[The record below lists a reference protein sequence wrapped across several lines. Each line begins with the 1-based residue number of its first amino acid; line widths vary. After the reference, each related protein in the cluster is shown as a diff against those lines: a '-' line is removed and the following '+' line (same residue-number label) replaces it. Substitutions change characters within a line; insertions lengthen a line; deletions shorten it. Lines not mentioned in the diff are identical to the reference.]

1 MPSGS
6 GGHGGGGSHFG
17 GGGGS
22 HFGGGGRGGSGG
34 SRPPRP
40 IYFGFGGTRY
50 YVPLKKSNAIRS
62 FFVLAIFFVVVAAV
76 LMLGGFAPNNN
87 LKKITAD
94 RQRYI
99 EMINRAEKDSSYVR
113 EGTITGTFYNSDC
126 GKWYFTYVIPTDDGY
141 GNLEGYSYSIYD
153 GNEIKNF
160 VPGKT
165 LEFAVGFTPVTF
177 STDSIDMGY
186 KNKPLTD
193 DGEYISIVKERRN
206 LRAFGILSC
215 VASAGF
221 LTAGAAL
228 LFKNLRK
235 KETAGETTEEEN
247 GIPIRRCEYCGSV
260 LSGGET
266 KCPNCGASIRKQ

>member
-34 SRPPRP
+34 GRPPRP

-76 LMLGGFAPNNN
+76 LMLGGFAPNND

-126 GKWYFTYVIPTDDGY
+126 GKWYFTYVIPTDGGY
-141 GNLEGYSYSIYD
+141 GDLEGYSYSIYD
-153 GNEIKNF
+153 ANEIKNF
-160 VPGKT
+160 VPGET
-165 LEFAVGFTPVTF
+165 LEFAVGFTPVTP

-193 DGEYISIVKERRN
+193 DGEYIDLIKERRN
-206 LRAFGILSC
+206 LRLFAALAVLAALSLGIL
-215 VASAGF
+215 
-221 LTAGAAL
+221 GAVL

-235 KETAGETTEEEN
+235 KETAGETTEYEN

-266 KCPNCGASIRKQ
+266 KCPNCGASVRKQ

>member
-34 SRPPRP
+34 GRPPRP

-76 LMLGGFAPNNN
+76 LMLGGFAPNND

-153 GNEIKNF
+153 ANEIKNF
-160 VPGKT
+160 VPGET
-165 LEFAVGFTPVTF
+165 LEFAVGFTPVTP

-193 DGEYISIVKERRN
+193 DGEYIDLIKERRN
-206 LRAFGILSC
+206 LRLFAALAVLAALSLGIL
-215 VASAGF
+215 
-221 LTAGAAL
+221 GAVL
-228 LFKNLRK
+228 LLRNLRK
-235 KETAGETTEEEN
+235 KETAGETTEDEN

-260 LSGGET
+260 LLDGET
-266 KCPNCGASIRKQ
+266 KCPNCGASIRK

>member
-76 LMLGGFAPNNN
+76 LMLGGFAPNND

-153 GNEIKNF
+153 ANEIKNF
-160 VPGKT
+160 VPGET
-165 LEFAVGFTPVTF
+165 LEFAVGFTPVTL

-186 KNKPLTD
+186 KNKPLSD
-193 DGEYISIVKERRN
+193 DGEYIDLIKERRN
-206 LRAFGILSC
+206 LRLFAALAVLAALSLGIL
-215 VASAGF
+215 
-221 LTAGAAL
+221 GAVL
-228 LFKNLRK
+228 LLRNLRK
-235 KETAGETTEEEN
+235 KETAGETTEDEN
-247 GIPIRRCEYCGSV
+247 GIPIRRCEYCGSI
-260 LSGGET
+260 LKDGET
-266 KCPNCGASIRKQ
+266 KCPNCGASIRK

>member
-76 LMLGGFAPNNN
+76 LMLGGFAPNND

-126 GKWYFTYVIPTDDGY
+126 GKWYFTYVIPTDGGY
-141 GNLEGYSYSIYD
+141 GDLEGYSYSIYD
-153 GNEIKNF
+153 ANEIKNF
-160 VPGKT
+160 VPGET
-165 LEFAVGFTPVTF
+165 LEFAVGFTPVTL

-193 DGEYISIVKERRN
+193 DGEYIDLIKERRN
-206 LRAFGILSC
+206 LRLFAALAVLAALSLGIL
-215 VASAGF
+215 
-221 LTAGAAL
+221 GAVL

-247 GIPIRRCEYCGSV
+247 GIPIRRCEYCGSI
-260 LSGGET
+260 LKDGET
-266 KCPNCGASIRKQ
+266 KCPNCGASLKK

>member
-34 SRPPRP
+34 GRPPRP

-76 LMLGGFAPNNN
+76 LMLGGFAPNND

-153 GNEIKNF
+153 ANEIKNF
-160 VPGKT
+160 VPGET
-165 LEFAVGFTPVTF
+165 LEFAVGFTPVTL

-193 DGEYISIVKERRN
+193 DGEYIDLIKERRN
-206 LRAFGILSC
+206 LRLFAALAVLAALSLGIL
-215 VASAGF
+215 
-221 LTAGAAL
+221 GAVL
-228 LFKNLRK
+228 LLRNLRK
-235 KETAGETTEEEN
+235 KETAGETTEDEN
-247 GIPIRRCEYCGSV
+247 GIPIRRCEYCGSI
-260 LSGGET
+260 LKDGET
-266 KCPNCGASIRKQ
+266 KCPNCGASIRK

>member
-76 LMLGGFAPNNN
+76 LMLGGFAPNND

-153 GNEIKNF
+153 ANEIKNF
-160 VPGKT
+160 VPGET
-165 LEFAVGFTPVTF
+165 LEFAVGFTPVTL

-186 KNKPLTD
+186 KNKPLSD
-193 DGEYISIVKERRN
+193 DGEYIDLIKERRN
-206 LRAFGILSC
+206 LRLFAALAVLAALSLGIL
-215 VASAGF
+215 
-221 LTAGAAL
+221 GAVL
-228 LFKNLRK
+228 LLRNLRK
-235 KETAGETTEEEN
+235 KETVGETTEDEN

-260 LSGGET
+260 LLGGET
-266 KCPNCGASIRKQ
+266 KCPNCGASIRK

>member
-34 SRPPRP
+34 GRPPRP

-76 LMLGGFAPNNN
+76 LMLGGFAPNKD

-141 GNLEGYSYSIYD
+141 GDLEGYSYSIYD
-153 GNEIKNF
+153 ANEIKNF
-160 VPGKT
+160 VPGET
-165 LEFAVGFTPVTF
+165 LEFAVGFTPVTP

-193 DGEYISIVKERRN
+193 DGEYIDLIKERRN
-206 LRAFGILSC
+206 LRLFAALAVLAALSLGIL
-215 VASAGF
+215 
-221 LTAGAAL
+221 GAVL

-260 LSGGET
+260 LLDGET
-266 KCPNCGASIRKQ
+266 KCPNCGASIRK